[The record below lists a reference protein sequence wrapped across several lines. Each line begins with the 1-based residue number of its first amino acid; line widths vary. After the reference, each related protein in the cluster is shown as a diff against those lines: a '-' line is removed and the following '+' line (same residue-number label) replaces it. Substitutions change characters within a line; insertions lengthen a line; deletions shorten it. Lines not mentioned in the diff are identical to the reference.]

1 MTKPIFK
8 TEREKE
14 AWESLMHN
22 IFKKVWNNIA
32 KPDIDRYLAKKTEQ
46 MDENT
51 QRINRVYDWLAV
63 VKIKD
68 IYIPV
73 GMLMIGIIAI
83 SALVIASLN

>member
-8 TEREKE
+8 TEQEKE
-14 AWESLMHN
+14 AWESLMQGT
-22 IFKKVWNNIA
+22 FKKVWNNIA